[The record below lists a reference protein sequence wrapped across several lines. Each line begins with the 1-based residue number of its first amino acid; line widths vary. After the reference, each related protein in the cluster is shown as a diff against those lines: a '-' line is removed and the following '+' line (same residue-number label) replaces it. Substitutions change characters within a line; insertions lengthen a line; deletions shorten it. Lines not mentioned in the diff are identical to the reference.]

1 MSSPDLDQPPTGRE
15 LRAALVAGTLA
26 VHYQPIRGADHLE
39 LVAYESLARWPH
51 PSRGMVPPLQFI
63 AIAEQNGLIHDLGL
77 WVLRRACGDLPAL
90 GARYV
95 GVNVSGVQLRQA
107 EFAANFARTVAEQ
120 GTEPVQVTVEITES
134 VALRDDG
141 PERRNLYALRDM
153 GCYVAVD
160 DFGTGYASLDY
171 LDRFPFNV
179 LKIDKSFVA
188 GLGGS
193 PAAEAAVASLCELG
207 VSRGMVIVAEGVETE
222 MQLGCLRRLGC
233 SRVQGYLLGKPAP
246 VDAWAAAAAAPRA
259 ANGHEISPQDLAL
272 SMNV

>member
-1 MSSPDLDQPPTGRE
+1 MTSQDLEQPPTGRE

-26 VHYQPIRGADHLE
+26 VHYQPIRAADDLE

-63 AIAEQNGLIHDLGL
+63 AIAEQNGLIHELGL
-77 WVLRRACGDLPAL
+77 WVLRRACRDLPAL

-95 GVNVSGVQLRQA
+95 GVNVSGVQLRHA
-107 EFAANFARTVAEQ
+107 GFAANFARVVAEQ
-120 GTEPVQVTVEITES
+120 GIEPVQVTVEITES

-160 DFGTGYASLDY
+160 DFGTGYAGLDY

-188 GLGGS
+188 GLGGL
-193 PAAEAAVASLCELG
+193 PVAEAAVASLCELG
-207 VSRGMVIVAEGVETE
+207 VSRGMVTVAEGVETE
-222 MQLGCLRRLGC
+222 MQLGLLRRLGC
-233 SRVQGYLLGKPAP
+233 SRVQGYLLGKPAAA
-246 VDAWAAAAAAPRA
+246 DAWTAAAVAPRA
-259 ANGHEISPQDLAL
+259 ADSHGMGPQNLSLAL
-272 SMNV
+272 TI